1 MHITKLKE
9 NAKHCNLIEFTSPP
23 LMVHYPY
30 SELLFKECKMQ
41 YNVHNTTERQCKL
54 QLQSYRVHFTA
65 SYGCLLSPP
74 PIECPL
80 HLVTVQLWISR
91 VLSTFREWVTNVYF
105 WRGGRFQQCLD
116 YKVSSIASCSK
127 QCLDYK
133 VRLMEILVVSELLT
147 LRVRVTAHKR
157 GSVLLNWL
165 PRRKDKS
172 QI

>member
-1 MHITKLKE
+1 MHITKPKE

-23 LMVHYPY
+23 LMVHYPC

-54 QLQSYRVHFTA
+54 QLQSYRVHFSS
-65 SYGCLLSPP
+65 SYGCLLTPP

-105 WRGGRFQQCLD
+105 WSGGRFWLQSAPD
-116 YKVSSIASCSK
+116 GNIG
-127 QCLDYK
+127 
-133 VRLMEILVVSELLT
+133 
-147 LRVRVTAHKR
+147 RVRVTYLTCQSYCPQKR
-157 GSVLLNWL
+157 LGATELVAPCIHVRSFEF
-165 PRRKDKS
+165 K
-172 QI
+172 